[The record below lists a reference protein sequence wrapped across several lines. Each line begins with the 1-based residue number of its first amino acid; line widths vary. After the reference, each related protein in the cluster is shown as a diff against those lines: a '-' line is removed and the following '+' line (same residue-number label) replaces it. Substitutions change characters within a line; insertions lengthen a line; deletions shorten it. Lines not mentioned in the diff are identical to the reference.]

1 MAGRPVAGRKRAARG
16 DREDRGRLCGSGR
29 GRPANGGH
37 GLLSEAAAKPCA
49 AQRRRRHHRP
59 WRRHRDR
66 EHLLRLRRAPRVGAD
81 GHRRDDADAGTRRRH
96 EDAGRAA
103 QARST
108 RHACPR
114 QECRLHRSRRE
125 PAPEHRQHEENLTG
139 LSARPGGR
147 SRGAASRL
155 ASLTRPLGAARTSE
169 VESRLSGDGL
179 AQRVHVLAALGE
191 TPVPATAGVLPT
203 LIRWYLR
210 SGLRG
215 STRCAF
221 AFARHL
227 KTLHAVPIVVNQ
239 RHQLWID
246 LRDGMS
252 HSLLAGSPWATVP
265 WESDEQSLM
274 RRLVRPGNVVFDIGA
289 HIGLH
294 TVLLSEI
301 VGSTGHVHAFEPNAG
316 KAAALERTV
325 AALPNAHLH
334 AFALGESAGR
344 VALYIPE
351 DESMTSLADWTY
363 GREWHRRRT
372 TCEVRRLDD
381 LVSRGELPVPDF
393 VKCDVEGA
401 ELAVFHGAGAL
412 LDRADAPI

>member
-1 MAGRPVAGRKRAARG
+1 M
-16 DREDRGRLCGSGR
+16 
-29 GRPANGGH
+29 
-37 GLLSEAAAKPCA
+37 
-49 AQRRRRHHRP
+49 
-59 WRRHRDR
+59 
-66 EHLLRLRRAPRVGAD
+66 
-81 GHRRDDADAGTRRRH
+81 
-96 EDAGRAA
+96 
-103 QARST
+103 
-108 RHACPR
+108 
-114 QECRLHRSRRE
+114 
-125 PAPEHRQHEENLTG
+125 
-139 LSARPGGR
+139 
-147 SRGAASRL
+147 
-155 ASLTRPLGAARTSE
+155 
-169 VESRLSGDGL
+169 
-179 AQRVHVLAALGE
+179 
-191 TPVPATAGVLPT
+191 PATAGVLPT

-265 WESDEQSLM
+265 WESDEQALM

-412 LDRADAPI
+412 LDRADAPIVLYEVNQWALHCFGLSMSAATDFLRGLSCAKYSIFYAQDGGRALRPFDNHDLGDCFNLIAIPAARRIRDS